1 MRRGEQDA
9 AAPGAGS
16 PPGAGCHPP
25 RNRDNGGMPEGNA
38 AVHEAYD
45 AVRTRMTDG
54 RYAQGQ
60 ILTPEAVATETSL
73 PLPAIEAAFGRLA
86 EENALRLYPAQG
98 ALILPLDLE
107 EARDIMEARLLLEV
121 FAIDSVVARGR
132 EHARRLGRDLT
143 PMLRERD
150 TAEATLLQARRF
162 HSELVAAAG
171 NAMVVQM
178 HETLWDRSLHV
189 AAASTA
195 GPENRHG
202 NTVEHRAIAEA
213 LSRGE
218 GARARRLVYEH
229 VSAILRRVGVGD
241 ELALPRPAD
250 A

>member
-1 MRRGEQDA
+1 MA
-9 AAPGAGS
+9 
-16 PPGAGCHPP
+16 
-25 RNRDNGGMPEGNA
+25 EGNA

-60 ILTPEAVATETSL
+60 IISPEAVAAETSL
-73 PLPAIEAAFGRLA
+73 PLPAIEAAFGRLV
-86 EENALRLYPAQG
+86 EENALRLYPRHG
-98 ALILPLDLE
+98 ALVLPLDLE
-107 EARDIMEARLLLEV
+107 EAREVMEARLLLEI

-132 EHARRLGRDLT
+132 EHARRLGRDLA
-143 PMLRERD
+143 PLLEKRD
-150 TAEATLLQARRF
+150 TSEATLLQARRF
-162 HSELVAAAG
+162 HGELVAAAG
-171 NAMVVQM
+171 NAVVARM

-195 GPENRHG
+195 GAENRDS
-202 NTVEHRAIAEA
+202 NIAEHREIAEA

-241 ELALPRPAD
+241 ELTLPRPAD

>member
-1 MRRGEQDA
+1 
-9 AAPGAGS
+9 
-16 PPGAGCHPP
+16 
-25 RNRDNGGMPEGNA
+25 MPEGNA

-73 PLPAIEAAFGRLA
+73 PLPAIKAAFGRLA
-86 EENALRLYPAQG
+86 EENALRFHPPQG

-107 EARDIMEARLLLEV
+107 EARDVMEARLLLEM

-132 EHARRLGRDLT
+132 EHARRLGRALE
-143 PMLRERD
+143 PLLHEKD
-150 TAEATLLQARRF
+150 TSEATLLQARQF
-162 HSELVAAAG
+162 HGELVAAAG
-171 NAMVVQM
+171 NAVVALM

-195 GPENRHG
+195 GPDNRRG
-202 NTVEHRAIAEA
+202 NVAEHRAIAEA
-213 LSRGE
+213 LCRGE

-229 VSAILRRVGVGD
+229 IAAILRRVGVGD